1 MRNMKV
7 GARILLSSAITL
19 VLSVLMVIISIT
31 EIYNV
36 QATYQGLLSTQ
47 IAAVHAVQKSQAEIN
62 SIARL
67 G

>member
-7 GARILLSSAITL
+7 GTRILLSSAITL

-47 IAAVHAVQKSQAEIN
+47 IAAVRAPQQNFHGDDC
-62 SIARL
+62 RY
-67 G
+67 